1 MADSAA
7 AIMRRRPRV
16 LRVPLSLAHGVGYC
30 AELWSRVTRTPGI
43 ISREKILEARC
54 AAWICDHR
62 RAAAEL
68 QFEAPTS
75 LSAGLAKTLAWYKEA
90 GWLQY

>member
-1 MADSAA
+1 
-7 AIMRRRPRV
+7 
-16 LRVPLSLAHGVGYC
+16 VPLSLAHGVGYC